1 MQWFLTALKKYAV
14 FEGRS
19 RRKEFWFFELFVVLI
34 SIALYF
40 VDRAFGTLNP
50 ETGVGTLGALASLAL
65 IIPSLSVGARRL
77 HDTNRSGWWQLLYIT
92 VIGTIVLLV
101 FFLLDSHPGTNR
113 FGPNPKGVGE
123 TSPPEG

>member
-1 MQWFLTALKKYAV
+1 MQWFLIALRKYAV
-14 FEGRS
+14 FEGRA

-34 SIALYF
+34 SIVLAF
-40 VDRAFGTLNP
+40 VDRAIGTPLDP
-50 ETGVGTLGALASLAL
+50 ETGVGTLSALAALAL
-65 IIPSLSVGARRL
+65 IIPSFAVGARRL
-77 HDTNRSGWWQLLYIT
+77 HDTNRSGWWQLLYLT

-123 TSPPEG
+123 SS

>member
-1 MQWFLTALKKYAV
+1 MQWFMMALRKYAV

-34 SIALYF
+34 SIVLAF
-40 VDRAFGTLNP
+40 VDRAIGTLNP

-65 IIPSLSVGARRL
+65 IIPSLAVGARRL
-77 HDTNRSGWWQLLYIT
+77 HDTDRSGWWQLLYIT

-101 FFLLDSHPGTNR
+101 FFLLDSKPGTNR

-123 TSPPEG
+123 TTPA

>member
-1 MQWFLTALKKYAV
+1 MQWFMTALKKYAV
-14 FEGRS
+14 FDGRA

-34 SIALYF
+34 SIVLAF
-40 VDRAFGTLNP
+40 VDRAIGTFNM
-50 ETGVGTLGALASLAL
+50 ETGVGTLGALATLAL
-65 IIPSLSVGARRL
+65 IIPTLSVGARRL

-123 TSPPEG
+123 TPA